1 METMRARMAT
11 ASGRSVSRLR
21 IRSPTKQQTSDQ
33 GTPGTG
39 CLPGKGAYASGSHS
53 RLPSGGPTRVRGRNL
68 TGDERHPGGRHLHH
82 GRCLDGV
89 EGSHRHGRR
98 QQMNQDHAQ
107 RAVIQMEPALMRTLG
122 NGLYRAMCGPM
133 MGGSIRRFGRLPG
146 CFVRHAVIHPR
157 GLHGMRAGQAVS
169 GFMGCQGARHRR
181 REQGQPEDP
190 QGKPD
195 QPTMTKAATVHADDA
210 DGNGAGRGAPGQP
223 AIPERCTAMPSHV
236 TWPCVKPLDVA

>member
-39 CLPGKGAYASGSHS
+39 CLPGKGANASGSRS
-53 RLPSGGPTRVRGRNL
+53 RLPSGRPTRVRGRDL
-68 TGDERHPGGRHLHH
+68 TGNERHPGGRHLHH
-82 GRCLDGV
+82 GRCHDGV
-89 EGSHRHGRR
+89 EGSHRHGWR

-107 RAVIQMEPALMRTLG
+107 CAVIQMQPVLMRPLG
-122 NGLYRAMCGPM
+122 NGLCRAMRGPM
-133 MGGSIRRFGRLPG
+133 IRRSVREFGRLPG

-157 GLHGMRAGQAVS
+157 GQHDVPMGQAQT
-169 GFMGCQGARHRR
+169 GFMGCQCPRHRR
-181 REQGQPEDP
+181 REHGQPEDP

-210 DGNGAGRGAPGQP
+210 DGNGSGRSAPGLP
-223 AIPERCTAMPSHV
+223 AIPERCTACQA
-236 TWPCVKPLDVA
+236 T

>member
-11 ASGRSVSRLR
+11 ASGRSVSHLR

-39 CLPGKGAYASGSHS
+39 CLPGKGANASGSRS
-53 RLPSGGPTRVRGRNL
+53 RLPSGRPTLVRGRNL
-68 TGDERHPGGRHLHH
+68 TGNERHPGGRHLHH
-82 GRCLDGV
+82 GRCHDGV

-98 QQMNQDHAQ
+98 QKMNQDHAQ
-107 RAVIQMEPALMRTLG
+107 RAVIQMKPALMRTLG
-122 NGLYRAMCGPM
+122 NGLYRAMCSPM
-133 MGGSIRRFGRLPG
+133 MGVSIRRFGRLPG
-146 CFVRHAVIHPR
+146 CFGRHAVIHPR
-157 GLHGMRAGQAVS
+157 GLHDVPMGQAVS

-195 QPTMTKAATVHADDA
+195 QPTMTKAETVHADDA

-223 AIPERCTAMPSHV
+223 AIPERCTASQAM
-236 TWPCVKPLDVA
+236 

>member
-11 ASGRSVSRLR
+11 ASGRSVSHLR

-39 CLPGKGAYASGSHS
+39 CLPGKGAEASGSRS
-53 RLPSGGPTRVRGRNL
+53 RLPSGRPTRMRGRNL
-68 TGDERHPGGRHLHH
+68 TGNERHPGGRHLHH
-82 GRCLDGV
+82 GRCRDGV
-89 EGSHRHGRR
+89 EGSHRHGWR

-107 RAVIQMEPALMRTLG
+107 RAVIQMKPALMRTLG
-122 NGLYRAMCGPM
+122 NGLYRAMCSPM
-133 MGGSIRRFGRLPG
+133 TGGRIRRFGRLPG

-157 GLHGMRAGQAVS
+157 GLHGMRVGQTQTS
-169 GFMGCQGARHRR
+169 FMGCQCPRHRR

-210 DGNGAGRGAPGQP
+210 DGNGSGRSAPGLP
-223 AIPERCTAMPSHV
+223 AIPERCTACQA
-236 TWPCVKPLDVA
+236 T

>member
-11 ASGRSVSRLR
+11 ASGRSVSHLR

-39 CLPGKGAYASGSHS
+39 CLPGKGAEASGSRS
-53 RLPSGGPTRVRGRNL
+53 RLPSGRPTRMRGRNL
-68 TGDERHPGGRHLHH
+68 TGNERHPGGRHLHH
-82 GRCLDGV
+82 GRCRDGV
-89 EGSHRHGRR
+89 EGSRRRGRR
-98 QQMNQDHAQ
+98 QKMNQDHAQ
-107 RAVIQMEPALMRTLG
+107 RAVIQMQPVLMRTRG
-122 NGLYRAMCGPM
+122 HGLYRAMCSPM
-133 MGGSIRRFGRLPG
+133 IGGSIRRFGRLPG

-157 GLHGMRAGQAVS
+157 GLHGMRVGQAVS
-169 GFMGCQGARHRR
+169 GFMGCQGPRHRR

-210 DGNGAGRGAPGQP
+210 DGNGSGRSAPGLP
-223 AIPERCTAMPSHV
+223 AIPERCTACQA
-236 TWPCVKPLDVA
+236 T

>member
-11 ASGRSVSRLR
+11 ASRRSVSRLR

-53 RLPSGGPTRVRGRNL
+53 RLPSGRPTRMRGRNL

-122 NGLYRAMCGPM
+122 NGLYRVMCSPM

-157 GLHGMRAGQAVS
+157 GLHDVPMGQAVS

-195 QPTMTKAATVHADDA
+195 QPTMTKAETVHADDA
-210 DGNGAGRGAPGQP
+210 DGNSAGRGAPGQP
-223 AIPERCTAMPSHV
+223 AIPERCTACQA
-236 TWPCVKPLDVA
+236 T

>member
-82 GRCLDGV
+82 GRCRDGV
-89 EGSHRHGRR
+89 EGSRRRGRR
-98 QQMNQDHAQ
+98 QKMNQDHAQ
-107 RAVIQMEPALMRTLG
+107 RAVIQMQPVLMRTRG
-122 NGLYRAMCGPM
+122 HGLYRAMCSPM
-133 MGGSIRRFGRLPG
+133 IGGSIRRFGRLPG

-157 GLHGMRAGQAVS
+157 GLHGMRVGQAVS
-169 GFMGCQGARHRR
+169 GFMGCQGTRHRR

-210 DGNGAGRGAPGQP
+210 DGNGSGRSAPGLP
-223 AIPERCTAMPSHV
+223 AIPERCTACQAM
-236 TWPCVKPLDVA
+236 

>member
-1 METMRARMAT
+1 M
-11 ASGRSVSRLR
+11 
-21 IRSPTKQQTSDQ
+21 
-33 GTPGTG
+33 
-39 CLPGKGAYASGSHS
+39 
-53 RLPSGGPTRVRGRNL
+53 RGRNL

-82 GRCLDGV
+82 GRCHDGV

-98 QQMNQDHAQ
+98 QKMNQDHAQ
-107 RAVIQMEPALMRTLG
+107 RAVIQMKPALMRTLG

-133 MGGSIRRFGRLPG
+133 MGVSIRRFGRLPG

-157 GLHGMRAGQAVS
+157 GLHDVPMGQALN

-195 QPTMTKAATVHADDA
+195 QPTMTKAETVHADDA

-223 AIPERCTAMPSHV
+223 AIPERCTACQAM
-236 TWPCVKPLDVA
+236 

>member
-11 ASGRSVSRLR
+11 ASGRSVSHLR

-39 CLPGKGAYASGSHS
+39 CLPGKGANASGSRS
-53 RLPSGGPTRVRGRNL
+53 RLPSGRPTRVRGRNL
-68 TGDERHPGGRHLHH
+68 TGNERHPGGRHLHH
-82 GRCLDGV
+82 GRCHDGV
-89 EGSHRHGRR
+89 EGSHRHGWR

-107 RAVIQMEPALMRTLG
+107 CAVIQMQPALMRTLG
-122 NGLYRAMCGPM
+122 HGLYRAMCSPM
-133 MGGSIRRFGRLPG
+133 IGGSIRRFGRLPG

-157 GLHGMRAGQAVS
+157 GLHGMRVGQALT

-223 AIPERCTAMPSHV
+223 AIPERCTACQAM
-236 TWPCVKPLDVA
+236 